1 MRRHT
6 VCDGA
11 HRPAGS
17 EGKATDLSFF
27 SSAAERQFFTVFS
40 SWSSH
45 FSEPHCGMLQWMMK
59 RAAMPLAWLTATAGW
74 KHVRVTT
81 VASDKNMSAPS
92 LTADLCALYLLGQI
106 CMYHAV
112 SSATSYC
119 GHGCDSVAVT
129 TQLRT
134 WCYLQRPLCFPQ
146 LLNSFQELS
155 TSSFFQGVAWKTST
169 AAAQHEDAWKKPDTL
184 HEPVL
189 LTHSIFEVQLC
200 IGWVNYS
207 LHLDCSNFTHF
218 TFC

>member
-81 VASDKNMSAPS
+81 VASDKNVSAPS
-92 LTADLCALYLLGQI
+92 LTADLCALYLLGPDLHVSHCLI
-106 CMYHAV
+106 SYILLWTWMWFSGCDDAAAYLMLPPKALV
-112 SSATSYC
+112 LSSA
-119 GHGCDSVAVT
+119 
-129 TQLRT
+129 
-134 WCYLQRPLCFPQ
+134 P
-146 LLNSFQELS
+146 
-155 TSSFFQGVAWKTST
+155 
-169 AAAQHEDAWKKPDTL
+169 
-184 HEPVL
+184 
-189 LTHSIFEVQLC
+189 
-200 IGWVNYS
+200 
-207 LHLDCSNFTHF
+207 
-218 TFC
+218 